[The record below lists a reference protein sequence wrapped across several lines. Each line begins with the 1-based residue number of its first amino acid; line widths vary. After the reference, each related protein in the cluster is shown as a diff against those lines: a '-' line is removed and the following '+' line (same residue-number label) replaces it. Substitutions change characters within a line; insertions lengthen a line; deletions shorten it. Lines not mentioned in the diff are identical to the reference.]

1 MTFKS
6 IAGGSASPRGP
17 VGAGFLFLTM
27 LLGGCGP
34 EVGPEEQAVRMDPSL
49 PSDLDACVPA
59 IPEPEVEELAGG
71 LETPWGLAQ
80 APDGRIFVTERP
92 GRIRVVGE
100 TGLDP
105 EPWATLDT
113 REEAELGLMGIV
125 LSPGFS
131 DDGALYVMGHFLAD
145 SEQALPSWIPP
156 VVRRVRARLPG
167 HDEGTRF
174 VSHIYRLSRAPG
186 GEIER
191 TRIVSSIPA
200 GQLHGGGALAFDPS
214 GALLYSVGDAQMPW
228 SAQDPQRVPGKI
240 LRRRSLSGEPGSP
253 PRLPDEIVALGI
265 RNSQG
270 IAVHEGS
277 GTVLFIDHGPT
288 GLVPEARRQNRDE
301 LNVLT
306 ESGNYGWPV
315 ESGAM
320 EEARFLN
327 PVVDWSP
334 AVAPAGL
341 AIEGAA
347 VGDPDRIVAWVASL
361 RGQALHRVELQ
372 RESEGE
378 SWRALCEDRLLEGEY
393 GRLRAV
399 LVGEEGEV
407 YVATSNRDGRGRIRE
422 GDDRLLRI
430 RFPGGHLPGD
440 HP

>member
-1 MTFKS
+1 MTLTATS
-6 IAGGSASPRGP
+6 TVTTGGSASRRNPAA
-17 VGAGFLFLTM
+17 AGILFLMT

-34 EVGPEEQAVRMDPSL
+34 EVGQEGQAVRTDPSI
-49 PSDLDACVPA
+49 PSDLGACFPYL
-59 IPEPEVEELAGG
+59 PEPDVEELAGG

-100 TGLDP
+100 EGLDP

-113 REEAELGLMGIV
+113 HEEGELGLMGIV
-125 LSPGFS
+125 LSPEFA

-145 SEQALPSWIPP
+145 SEQALPSWITP
-156 VVRRVRARLPG
+156 VVRRVRARLRR

-174 VSHIYRLSRAPG
+174 VSHIYRVSRSPD
-186 GEIER
+186 GEIQHR
-191 TRIVSSIPA
+191 RVVSSIPA
-200 GQLHGGGALAFDPS
+200 GQIHGGGALAFDPS
-214 GALLYSVGDAQMPW
+214 GALVYSVGDAQMPW

-240 LRRRSLSGEPGSP
+240 LRRGSLSGDPGDP
-253 PRLPDEIVALGI
+253 PRLPDEIVAFGI

-270 IAVHEGS
+270 IAVHEAS
-277 GTVLFIDHGPT
+277 GTVLFVDHGPT
-288 GLVPEARRQNRDE
+288 GLVPEARRLHRDE
-301 LNVLT
+301 LNVLR

-315 ESGAM
+315 ESGAV
-320 EEARFLN
+320 EESRFLD
-327 PVVDWSP
+327 PVVDWTP

-341 AIEGAA
+341 AISQGGEP
-347 VGDPDRIVAWVASL
+347 DPLRIVAWVASL

-378 SWRALCEDRLLEGEY
+378 PWRATCEDRFLEGEY

-399 LVGEEGEV
+399 MVGEEGEV
-407 YVATSNRDGRGRIRE
+407 YVATSNRDGRGGMQE
-422 GDDRLLRI
+422 GDDRLLRV
-430 RFPGGHLPGD
+430 RLPGR